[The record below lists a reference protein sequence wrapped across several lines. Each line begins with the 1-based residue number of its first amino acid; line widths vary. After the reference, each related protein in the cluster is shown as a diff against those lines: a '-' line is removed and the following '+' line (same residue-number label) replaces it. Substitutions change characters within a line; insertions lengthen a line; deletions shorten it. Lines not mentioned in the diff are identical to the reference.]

1 LKVFVQGSSRLG
13 QTELGSPF
21 GYLKASSNLTTVN
34 LYIMPYNYPE
44 LSTLLNELNKNHGTN
59 ITKAWQNRFDAYL
72 RSIPPYYLPVCFVF
86 LINK

>member
-1 LKVFVQGSSRLG
+1 
-13 QTELGSPF
+13 
-21 GYLKASSNLTTVN
+21 
-34 LYIMPYNYPE
+34 MPYNYPE